1 MKRKNLFYVMAA
13 SLAFTAC
20 ADEDFATSNAPSLDG
35 SKVAIEDLNLIFNR
49 GGEGIGSRAAWTANE
64 DSSKY
69 SFLWNDAETDKI
81 GLVYVGQG
89 GKVGLTN
96 YEFRLDSL
104 QLDSFVVAENSV
116 DTTGFYALN
125 ATLEWINQRYAKG
138 EDEVAYTLADLGQSK
153 VAKFRTDYDAIMKG
167 HYVTYFPYNTAYQ
180 NAGEAI
186 PVTAPKR
193 YDATAA
199 ENLDSIGE
207 YTFAY
212 SKPAEVKAGKQ
223 ATQFNLQ
230 PLTSIF
236 RVKIANELESAKTLK
251 SVVLRA
257 KGNDAFIVKATLN
270 DPSAEPS
277 ASNITAA
284 TDGKSSTIFVDYP
297 TTKLSIAS
305 KKAADKDT
313 VNVFFPVLPTTFA
326 SDGVEVILIDTD
338 NMACILEAKFKAA
351 GQTLPAGYV
360 ANLNVTLAKGT
371 KFDQSFVTNA
381 DELQDAITT
390 AKTATAATT
399 INLLGDIKSEDLNM
413 FDATGWKKGVTI
425 NAATGSTLTLK
436 NPRIAMYNPNINAAN
451 YNAATDPYATLT
463 INVPLVLEGA
473 TIAGKVIVNDVT
485 MKDSIAVGYALGS
498 YPSNMNCYYGQ
509 LIVKGDVTIEKDAK
523 LYSWYA
529 FDKGITVEEGAS
541 LTVKKGGKLVNNN
554 FCYNEDTENYYK
566 SDLYINGTVTV
577 DAEATFVDKG
587 DTHVG
592 ATGKLVINGTADN
605 YNQLNV
611 AGGTIEVAGTL
622 NNNVGFTTSEVA
634 EGYTKS
640 GNIKISTGKLTLA
653 TTGKIFNK
661 ASLNCMGTFENNG
674 TFNDYVGSVYGGTP
688 FTSNGVYACY
698 VNSQERLLEAVTRLN
713 IYAAGKYQQIVLQEA
728 VGVTYYLNKIDAAK
742 ALTLNIVN
750 EGNVTLENN
759 SKSGNAP
766 YVAATINSLKVT
778 GKDAVVTI
786 PEKRGINFAGAAVGT
801 TTVNPITIEK
811 DAKLVIE
818 NNLTVKANGAIANEG
833 TFDLIEAQ
841 ANTDIPATV
850 YCTSADVT
858 KGVWTNYPIVTASTN
873 FWE

>member
-20 ADEDFATSNAPSLDG
+20 ADEDFATSNAPTLDG
-35 SKVAIEDLNLIFNR
+35 SKVAVEDLNLIFNR
-49 GGEGIGSRAAWTANE
+49 GGEGVGSRAAWTANE

-69 SFLWNDAETDKI
+69 SFLWNDAEDKI

-104 QLDSFVVAENSV
+104 QLDSFVVKSTSTYK
-116 DTTGFYALN
+116 DTTGFYALKETN
-125 ATLEWINQRYAKG
+125 LQTWVNDRYAKG
-138 EDEVAYTLADLGQSK
+138 EDEAAYTAEDLGQSK

-193 YDATAA
+193 YNATAA

-236 RVKIANELESAKTLK
+236 RVKIANELETAKQLK
-251 SVVLRA
+251 SVVLRT

-284 TDGKSSTIFVDYP
+284 ADGKSSTIFVDYP
-297 TTKLSIAS
+297 TTNLNIEN

-313 VNVFFPVLPTTFA
+313 VDVFFPVLPTTFA
-326 SDGVEVILIDTD
+326 SDGVEVILIDD
-338 NMACILEAKFKAA
+338 QNMACILEAKFKAA
-351 GQTLPAGYV
+351 GQTLPAGWV
-360 ANLNVTLAKGT
+360 GNLNVTLAKGT
-371 KFDQSFVTNA
+371 KFDQSFVTDA
-381 DELQDAITT
+381 TELQDAITK
-390 AKTATAATT
+390 AKTAATATT
-399 INLLGDIKSEDLNM
+399 INLLGDIKSENLDMN
-413 FDATGWKKGVTI
+413 DGTGWKKGVTI

-436 NPRIAMYNPNINAAN
+436 NPRIAMYNPNINADN

-463 INVPLVLEGA
+463 INVPLVIEGG
-473 TIAGKVIVNDVT
+473 TIAGKVIVDDVT
-485 MKDSIAVGYALGS
+485 MKDSIAVGYALGTYGS
-498 YPSNMNCYYGQ
+498 ENCYYGQ
-509 LIVKGDVTIEKDAK
+509 LIVKGDATVEKNAK

-529 FDKGITVEEGAS
+529 FDKGITIEEGAS
-541 LTVKKGGKLVNNN
+541 LTVKEGGLFVNNN
-554 FCYNEDTENYYK
+554 FCYNEPSKNYYK

-577 DAEATFVDKG
+577 DEKATFVDKG

-592 ATGKLVINGTADN
+592 ATGKLVINGTAEN

-611 AGGTIEVAGTL
+611 AGGTVEVAGTL
-622 NNNVGFTTSEVA
+622 NNNAAVTTTTVA
-634 EGYTKS
+634 EGYTKA

-653 TTGKIFNK
+653 ATGKIFNR

-688 FTSNGVYACY
+688 FTSDGVYACY
-698 VNSQERLLEAVTRLN
+698 VNSQQRLLEAVTRLN
-713 IYAAGKYQQIVLQEA
+713 IYAAGKYQQIVLQT
-728 VGVTYYLNKIDAAK
+728 GTYQLNEIDAAK

-750 EGNVTLENN
+750 EGDVTLNNN
-759 SKSGNAP
+759 SDNNNKP
-766 YVAATINSLKVT
+766 YKVATINSLKVT
-778 GKDAVVTI
+778 GKNAVVTI
-786 PEKRGINFAGAAVGT
+786 PAKKSINFAGAAVGT
-801 TTVNPITIEK
+801 TTVNPVTIEK
-811 DAKLVIE
+811 DAKLVIS

-833 TFDLIEAQ
+833 TFDLKEATTI
-841 ANTDIPATV
+841 TDIPATV